1 MFLTH
6 FYYELRP
13 FIPRRLQV
21 YLRRKI
27 IRRRR
32 LLHKSVW
39 PIDESTAEM
48 PDGWTGWPEEK
59 RFALIL
65 THDVETAKGQ
75 EKCYDLAKLEMDI
88 GFRSSFG
95 FVPERYVVD
104 AELRHFLAGNG
115 FEVAVHDLL
124 HDGKLYRSRQVFQER
139 SKRINQYL
147 REWNAVG
154 FRSGSMHNKLDWLH
168 NLDIEYDSSTFDTDP
183 FEPQPD
189 GIATIFPFLV
199 HGNNGQGGYVEL
211 PYTIPQD
218 FTLFVLMKEKNINI
232 WKKKLDWIAE
242 KGGMA
247 LLPAHPD
254 YMNCTKSKCGNEEYP
269 MELYEEFLD
278 YIKDRYEGQYWN
290 SLPREIARF
299 WKSRSGNG
307 QRREDRL
314 MISRQVTPTNL

>member
-1 MFLTH
+1 MFLNH
-6 FYYELRP
+6 LYYELRP
-13 FIPRRLQV
+13 FIPRSLQV
-21 YLRRKI
+21 YLRRTI
-27 IRRRR
+27 VRRRR

-48 PDGWTGWPEEK
+48 PNGWTGWPEEK

-65 THDVETAKGQ
+65 THDVETTKGQ
-75 EKCYDLAKLEMDI
+75 EKCYDLAKLEMEM
-88 GFRSSFG
+88 GFQSSFG
-95 FVPERYVVD
+95 FVPERYVAD
-104 AELRHFLAGNG
+104 AELRHFLVGNG
-115 FEVAVHDLL
+115 FEITVHDLL

-154 FRSGSMHNKLDWLH
+154 FRSGSMHSKLDWLH

-199 HGNNGQGGYVEL
+199 YGNNGQRGYVEL

-247 LLPAHPD
+247 LLTAHPD
-254 YMNCTKSKCGNEEYP
+254 YMNCRKSKCANEEYP
-269 MELYEEFLD
+269 IEFYEEFLD

-290 SLPREIARF
+290 PLPREMARF
-299 WKSRSGNG
+299 WKSRTGNG
-307 QRREDRL
+307 LEERRQTGIL
-314 MISRQVTPTNL
+314 